1 MIDLKRLR
9 QDPEGSRA
17 GLLRRLD
24 GSVAQ
29 AVDALL
35 GLDRERRELLVRAE
49 KLKAERN
56 AASEEVARR
65 KRAREPADELMTQL
79 KASGD
84 EVKTL
89 DARLRDIE
97 ADLERQAIRC
107 PISPRKACR
116 TAMPSANRMVR
127 AWGEP
132 PIRLPAQA
140 ALGARAP
147 LGILDLP
154 AGAKITGSG
163 FPRVPRPRR
172 ASWCRAL
179 ATSCSI
185 CTPGSTAT
193 PKWRCR
199 IW

>member
-29 AVDALL
+29 AVDSLL

-56 AASEEVARR
+56 TASEEVARR
-65 KRAREPADELMTQL
+65 KRVKEPADELMTQL

-89 DARLRDIE
+89 DARLRDIPVVAE
-97 ADLERQAIRC
+97 SAH
-107 PISPRKACR
+107 
-116 TAMPSANRMVR
+116 AMRENI
-127 AWGEP
+127 EE
-132 PIRLPAQA
+132 
-140 ALGARAP
+140 
-147 LGILDLP
+147 
-154 AGAKITGSG
+154 
-163 FPRVPRPRR
+163 
-172 ASWCRAL
+172 AL
-179 ATSCSI
+179 AC
-185 CTPGSTAT
+185 G
-193 PKWRCR
+193 CR
-199 IW
+199 EYETKPLVEDPIAFVERLDRMIA